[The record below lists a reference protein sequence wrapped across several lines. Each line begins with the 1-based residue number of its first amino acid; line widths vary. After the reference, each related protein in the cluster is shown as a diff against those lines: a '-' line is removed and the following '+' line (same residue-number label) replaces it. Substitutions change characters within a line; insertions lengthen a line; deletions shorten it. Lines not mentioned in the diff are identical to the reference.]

1 MELKDLQELV
11 NHKLVT
17 DVTLYDHYKSNPEAL
32 TELDTKTAM
41 MMGLVSQPEVATA
54 VVDKGIAI
62 LPNNTILSAEDLMAE
77 LALGGVVTLKNN
89 IEVDS
94 MITVSSNVVLDLNGY
109 SITKTS
115 TTASGKNVL
124 FYVKGDGAKLTIKG
138 DGDVNVKSGKTDIAV
153 WSDKGAE
160 VNIEG
165 GNFYGIG
172 ESTGSDLI
180 YAMNGKINV
189 SGGSFKLDTMSE
201 ESFAE
206 PQYTLLNAYGA
217 NINNAKDFIV
227 VTGGTFYGFN
237 PADNVSEGRGTNFVA
252 DGYESIEDGDW
263 FIVRPVTKTDIVV
276 DEE

>member
-1 MELKDLQELV
+1 MNIDELTKLV
-11 NHKLVT
+11 NHKLYT
-17 DVTLYDHYKSNPEAL
+17 KIGMYNHYIDNPSELESMDIDDVLHMPAMIKLINEEGINAL
-32 TELDTKTAM
+32 PSYGSMT
-41 MMGLVSQPEVATA
+41 V
-54 VVDKGIAI
+54 
-62 LPNNTILSAEDLMAE
+62 EDLLKMIE
-77 LALGGVVTLKNN
+77 EGGNIILKDN
-89 IEVDS
+89 IEVPE
-94 MITVSSNVVLDLNGY
+94 MITISNEVVLDLNGY

-172 ESTGSDLI
+172 ESAGSDLI

-206 PQYTLLNAYGA
+206 PQYSLLNAYGA
-217 NINNAKDFIV
+217 NVNNAKDFIV
-227 VTGGTFYGFN
+227 VTGGIFYGFN
-237 PADNVSEGRGTNFVA
+237 PADNVSEGKGTNFVA
-252 DGYESIEDGDW
+252 DGYGATEDPAGVW
-263 FIVRPVTKTDIVV
+263 SVSKVEIVV
-276 DEE
+276 DENDEVVSE